1 MTESINNAPPIVL
14 IHGLW
19 MTPRS
24 WDRWVEYYRAKGY
37 HVIAPAYPGFEIE
50 VEALREKPEIIAE
63 ATVPATL
70 EHLVDVVEG
79 LSASPPSSWATP
91 SAGPSPS
98 SWSTGALAR
107 PP

>member
-1 MTESINNAPPIVL
+1 MNDPPIDSPPIVL

-24 WDRWVEYYRAKGY
+24 WDHWVERYRAKG
-37 HVIAPAYPGFEIE
+37 HEVIAPAYPGFEIE

-70 EHLVDVVEG
+70 EHLIDVVEG
-79 LSASPPSSWATP
+79 IRRPGSATTWTTVPRCCS
-91 SAGPSPS
+91 SAG
-98 SWSTGALAR
+98 AR
-107 PP
+107 TT